1 MHALAPY
8 LAEHRF
14 KDLFIEILG
23 WDRANGTLE
32 VVADG
37 RAFQLSLVAQKRG
50 LQVLHGSTD
59 NLTLINRG
67 RLRRLQQKVSA
78 SIHEHVLICSSESPR
93 KQVWQW
99 AVRLSDGRRFRH
111 REHPFFSVSPPPRLL
126 SRLER
131 LRFTLEEEEQ
141 VTLIDA
147 LGRTREAFDAPAEQN
162 LFVHRPWYAERSDEL
177 ARALEAGDEA
187 ALQEFVEFH
196 RPLVT
201 WAVRPLA
208 HLFKGSLEDAEQTGM
223 LGLIYAARNYQ
234 RNRGF
239 QFSTYAVRCIQGF
252 CKREAPLW
260 LAPVRM
266 PNDVMWRCF
275 KLQRSLERIA
285 AKGGPHAVAAFLER
299 LTTRNPVLAREW
311 AQFQRAVGVQSLS
324 PRSGSCAREARKLP
338 APDPTGVDLLA
349 EKERNV
355 LVRATVAR
363 LKPRDAAFVRMKY
376 GFDGDKQTL
385 EQIGRQYG
393 VTRERVR
400 QRLARVATKLKFSL
414 STLVERAD
422 SDNGNG
428 DDNGKGTPP

>member
-14 KDLFIEILG
+14 KDLFIEMLG
-23 WDRANGTLE
+23 WDRAAGTLE
-32 VVADG
+32 VMADG
-37 RAFQLSLVAQKRG
+37 RGLQLSLVAQKRG

-59 NLTLINRG
+59 NLTLVNRG

-78 SIHEHVLICSSESPR
+78 SIHEHVVIYSSESPR

-99 AVRLSDGRRFRH
+99 AVRLSDGRRLRH
-111 REHPFFSVSPPPRLL
+111 REHPFFSASAPPRLL

-147 LGRTREAFDAPAEQN
+147 LGRAREAFDAPADLN

-177 ARALEAGDEA
+177 ARAVEAGDEA
-187 ALQEFVEFH
+187 ALQEFVKFH

-201 WAVRPLA
+201 WAVRPLV
-208 HLFKGSLEDAEQTGM
+208 HLYGDSLEDAEQSGM
-223 LGLIYAARNYQ
+223 MGLIYAARNYQ
-234 RNRGF
+234 RSRGF

-260 LAPVRM
+260 LAPMRM
-266 PNDVMWRCF
+266 PDYVIWRCL

-285 AKGGPHAVAAFLER
+285 AKGGPHAVAGFLER
-299 LTTRNPVLAREW
+299 LATRDPGLAREW
-311 AQFQRAVGVQSLS
+311 SQFQRAVGVQSLS
-324 PRSGSCAREARKLP
+324 PRSGPCASEARNLP
-338 APDPTGVDLLA
+338 AAEPMGVGPLA
-349 EKERNV
+349 ENERNA
-355 LVRATVAR
+355 LVRETVAR

-376 GFDGDKQTL
+376 GFDGEEQTL

-414 STLVERAD
+414 ATLVERGNGK
-422 SDNGNG
+422 SGNGN
-428 DDNGKGTPP
+428 DDGAPS